1 MNSELETEPML
12 PSYDTLYLSPHL
24 DDAALSNGGFIFQ
37 ATRAGRSVLVVTL
50 MAGDAPPVLSG
61 FAQELHERWQL
72 DVDAAAQRR
81 LEDHNACTILGA
93 DVLHLAFPDCVYRTH
108 PETGENMYRSRDD
121 IFGAINPVELDE
133 EQGLLA
139 DMITRLKEL
148 PNCGRV
154 FIPLTIGNHVDH
166 QLTRLAAEKV
176 FDPSQRVYYED
187 YPYVQW
193 HGFPPQ
199 VLGDGQGWQSEVV
212 ALDAAAIQARHQA
225 IAAYTSQ
232 IPTLFYTFDALAQ
245 QLPAHIAAKGGEWLW
260 WKEDLFG
267 VFKDDPTFDEFISC

>member
-1 MNSELETEPML
+1 ML
-12 PSYDTLYLSPHL
+12 PSYDILYLSPHL
-24 DDAALSNGGFIFQ
+24 DDAVLSNGGVIFQ
-37 ATRAGRSVLVVTL
+37 ETRAGRSVLVVTL

-72 DVDAAAQRR
+72 DKDAAAQRR
-81 LEDHNACTILGA
+81 LEDHTACAILGA

-121 IFGAINPVELDE
+121 IFGAINPVEWDE
-133 EQGLLA
+133 DHGLMA
-139 DMITRLKEL
+139 EL
-148 PNCGRV
+148 IAQMKLLPDCGRV

-176 FDPSQRVYYED
+176 FEPSQRVYYED

-193 HGFPPQ
+193 HGFPLQ
-199 VLGDGQGWQSEVV
+199 VLGDRQGWQSEVV
-212 ALDAAAIQARHQA
+212 GLDAAAIQARHQA

-232 IPTLFYTFDALAQ
+232 IPTLFGTFDALAQ
-245 QLPAHIAAKGGEWLW
+245 QLPTHIAEKGGEWLW
-260 WKEDLFG
+260 RKEDLLG
-267 VFKDDPTFDEFISC
+267 VFNDHPPSDGFISC